1 MPGRHGLQI
10 EGHRHRSSGAQ
21 GTGRNQSAAS
31 LIKLVCQGRP
41 LGEGHH
47 RFGAVVEQH
56 LSPGKPEREVVEQGI
71 QELIQQLTGLVGA
84 AQGVGR
90 SFTHPFRLE
99 TRSGLGKII
108 FCQVAPLPAP
118 SSASLT
124 TAGTSAGTG
133 ANEGTP
139 IVLPKTSE
147 SPTLLRIRHSMSHV
161 LAMAVQHLFPK
172 AQVTIGPWTETGF
185 YYDFDNPEPFT
196 EADLKAIRKEMIRII
211 NRKLP
216 LQRIEVSR
224 EEARRRIEAQ
234 NEPYKL
240 EILDGIQEPITLYTL
255 GDEWW
260 DLCAGPHVDDT
271 GALDPR
277 AFELE
282 SVAGAYW
289 RGDENRAQLQRIYGT
304 AWETPEQLAEY
315 KRRKEEALRRDHRRL
330 GTDLELFSIEDEAG
344 AGLVFWHPR
353 GARMRLLIE
362 DFWRQAHFDAG
373 YELLYTPHVADIGL
387 WKTSGHLDFYAE
399 SMFGPM
405 QVDAREYQLKP
416 MNCPFHVL
424 TYASTL
430 RSYRELP
437 IRWAELGTVYRYERP
452 GVMHGL
458 MRVRGFTQDD
468 AHVFCLPEQISDEIL
483 AVLNLTETILSTFD
497 FRSYEI
503 NLSTRPDKSIGDDA
517 VWDLATKGLV
527 EALDRKGWTYKIDEG
542 GGAFYGP
549 KIDLKIEDAIGRMWQ
564 CSTIQLDFNLPERFD
579 LNYVAADGTR
589 QRPIMIHRAIFGSL
603 ERFFG
608 IMTENYAGDFP
619 FWLAPEQLRLLPVTD
634 EVLPYAETLLSDLK
648 RQGIRASIDRS
659 GDRLGKMIRHGE
671 QKKIPLL
678 GVIGAKEAEAGAVSL
693 RSRRDGDLGSLEAS
707 KLLGSATR
715 ANAERA
721 TSLTFAEAP

>member
-1 MPGRHGLQI
+1 MTAS
-10 EGHRHRSSGAQ
+10 RSADP
-21 GTGRNQSAAS
+21 A
-31 LIKLVCQGRP
+31 
-41 LGEGHH
+41 
-47 RFGAVVEQH
+47 
-56 LSPGKPEREVVEQGI
+56 LSN
-71 QELIQQLTGLVGA
+71 GA
-84 AQGVGR
+84 APTTTGTAPVEGSQAAAPGAGA
-90 SFTHPFRLE
+90 P
-99 TRSGLGKII
+99 GAP
-108 FCQVAPLPAP
+108 APLV
-118 SSASLT
+118 ASGEA
-124 TAGTSAGTG
+124 TAAIS
-133 ANEGTP
+133 
-139 IVLPKTSE
+139 LPKTSE
-147 SPTLLRIRHSMSHV
+147 SPQLLRIRHSMSHV
-161 LAMAVQHLFPK
+161 LAMAVQKLFPK
-172 AQVTIGPWTETGF
+172 AQVTIGPWTESGF

-196 EADLKAIRKEMIRII
+196 EADLKAIKKEMGKII
-211 NRKLP
+211 GRRLP
-216 LQRIEVSR
+216 LQRLEVTR
-224 EEARRRIEAQ
+224 AEAEARISAQ

-240 EILDGIQEPITLYTL
+240 EILAGIQEPISLYTL
-255 GDEWW
+255 GDDWW
-260 DLCAGPHVDDT
+260 DLCAGPHVANT
-271 GALDPR
+271 SELNPK

-289 RGDENRAQLQRIYGT
+289 RGDEKRAQLQRIYGT

-362 DFWRQAHFDAG
+362 DFWRSAHFADG
-373 YELLYTPHVADIGL
+373 YELLYTPHVADISL

-405 QVDAREYQLKP
+405 QVDERQYQLKP

-468 AHVFCLPEQISDEIL
+468 AHVFCLPEQIGDEIL
-483 AVLNLTETILSTFD
+483 RILDLTETILSTFD
-497 FRSYEI
+497 FKTYEI
-503 NLSTRPDKSIGDDA
+503 NLSTRPEKSIGDDA
-517 VWDLATKGLV
+517 VWELATQGLI
-527 EALDRKGWTYKIDEG
+527 EALDRKGWAYKVDEG

-564 CSTIQLDFNLPERFD
+564 CSTIQLDFNLPERFN
-579 LNYVAADGTR
+579 LEYVAADGSR

-619 FWLAPEQLRLLPVTD
+619 FWLAAEQVRLLPVTD
-634 EVLPYAETLLSDLK
+634 EVRPYAEGLLAQLK
-648 RQGIRASIDRS
+648 AAGVRAAIDHS
-659 GDRLGKMIRHGE
+659 GDRLGKLIRNGE
-671 QKKIPLL
+671 QQKIPVLA
-678 GVIGAKEAEAGAVSL
+678 VIGAQEAENGTVSL
-693 RSRRDGDLGSLEAS
+693 RSRRDGDLGAVTIET
-707 KLLGSATR
+707 LLAAATQ
-715 ANAERA
+715 ANTERA
-721 TSLTFAEAP
+721 PGLGLATSQPA